1 MMKMICAVTA
11 AALLGSGLT
20 AATSRTVGDG
30 ASLHAAPTRAIRD
43 VAPLPWLED
52 DPADSLYRA
61 ARQALNGGEYRRA
74 AELFKRI
81 PEAYPKSGYAGDA
94 LYWEAFALYKT
105 GDDEDLRAARRA
117 LDEQKRRFPKAATAG
132 DAVEL
137 RIRITGKL
145 AESGDREARGEIS
158 RSASGAGSQPCSGD
172 EDMKA
177 AAMNALQQMDADQA
191 LPILKQVL
199 ARRDECSVKLR
210 KKAVFLVSQESDGAA
225 DILGD
230 VIQHDPDRDVRREA
244 VWWLSQ
250 VRGDRAIT
258 MLDSIIRTSRDDGMI
273 DRAVQALSE
282 HNDARARK
290 ILRDL
295 AERNDLPESV
305 RSKAIF
311 SIGNNGHSADDAV
324 FLRGLYPKLATVR
337 LKEQLLH
344 GVSEMGGTENQK
356 WLIDIALDPKEDV
369 EARKKALFWAGEM
382 RGALPELLLAY
393 DRIKEPEVRKQMIF
407 VFSNRNDR
415 AATDKLIEIAR
426 KDPDREMRKQAIFWL
441 GQKNDPR
448 VKQLLLEII
457 NQ

>member
-1 MMKMICAVTA
+1 MMKMILAVTTA
-11 AALLGSGLT
+11 VLLGSGLT
-20 AATSRTVGDG
+20 AATSRTGG
-30 ASLHAAPTRAIRD
+30 EAARSGVSPTRAMREQ
-43 VAPLPWLED
+43 APPPWLAD

-81 PEAYPKSGYAGDA
+81 PEVYPKSGYAGDA
-94 LYWEAFALYKT
+94 LYWQAFALYKT

-117 LDEQKRRFPKAATAG
+117 LDEQKRRYPKAATAG
-132 DAVEL
+132 DATEL
-137 RIRITGKL
+137 WTRITGKL
-145 AESGDREARGEIS
+145 AESGDPESRREIQ
-158 RSASGAGSQPCSGD
+158 RSASSQPCSGD
-172 EDMKA
+172 DDMKA

-191 LPILKQVL
+191 LPILKQLL

-250 VRGDRAIT
+250 VRGDRAVSL
-258 MLDSIIRTSRDDGMI
+258 LDSIIRTSHDEGMI

-282 HNDARARK
+282 HDDARAHK

-311 SIGNNGHSADDAV
+311 SIGNSGHSPEDGV
-324 FLRGLYPKLATVR
+324 FLRTLYPKLATTR

-344 GVSEMGGTENQK
+344 GISEMGGAENQK

-369 EARKKALFWAGEM
+369 EARKKALFWAGEI
-382 RGALPELLLAY
+382 RGALPELLTAY